1 MRVYASHQHASARV
15 IASTEDRPT
24 LQHTHIHTHTRK
36 HACVCESPTCSVCM
50 RVTRIH
56 THAYVH
62 TYASHALT
70 CQRESNRVHRGQIL
84 DTTLAALLSG
94 AMYAHVSSRAACE
107 SAPSPAPCGHLL
119 RVPAGTKRSKSPQVT
134 PPAREPSALPR
145 LFAPCACAAKRRE
158 APGSSRAEI
167 PGAMLR
173 KRDLVRDASPLP
185 PTPASFCLTPP
196 ASTWAAPVSVSGFGF
211 RV

>member
-119 RVPAGTKRSKSPQVT
+119 RVPAGTKRSSQQN
-134 PPAREPSALPR
+134 PATTRWPGPSGNNNAVAATIPWTACCQEKYPTEPKVPR
-145 LFAPCACAAKRRE
+145 NA
-158 APGSSRAEI
+158 SSR
-167 PGAMLR
+167 
-173 KRDLVRDASPLP
+173 
-185 PTPASFCLTPP
+185 
-196 ASTWAAPVSVSGFGF
+196 
-211 RV
+211 

>member
-15 IASTEDRPT
+15 IASTEDRST
-24 LQHTHIHTHTRK
+24 IQHTHIHAYTRK
-36 HACVCESPTCSVCM
+36 HAVVCESPTCSVCK

-56 THAYVH
+56 THASVY

-119 RVPAGTKRSKSPQVT
+119 RVPGHAKKQISAGDAPRPRAVGAPAAFCSVCLRSKKAGRH
-134 PPAREPSALPR
+134 PAQAEQKSL
-145 LFAPCACAAKRRE
+145 APC
-158 APGSSRAEI
+158 
-167 PGAMLR
+167 
-173 KRDLVRDASPLP
+173 
-185 PTPASFCLTPP
+185 
-196 ASTWAAPVSVSGFGF
+196 
-211 RV
+211 